1 MSDVR
6 EVFDIVFDRL
16 IARLESY
23 AADEAAADPG
33 RAFVVRSDN
42 TADVGATADDPASVF
57 AYAAELKFKG
67 GEASSARSMAY
78 EAVYYL
84 DCVSVVPTGST
95 FPTPAD
101 ADAAVG
107 ARLRYLVTQVI
118 RALWTS
124 GGWDFDLP
132 IGVVGRL
139 AQPEVTISWNDPSSW
154 DDPRHGVH
162 PARTRRVVMTVE
174 LAWDVG
180 EVQGVPLNEIH
191 IDTGRWSGL
200 YQLEGRV

>member
-1 MSDVR
+1 MSDAR
-6 EVFDIVFDRL
+6 EVFDVLFDRL
-16 IARLESY
+16 VGSLESY
-23 AADEAAADPG
+23 ASEEAATDPG
-33 RAFVVRSDN
+33 RAFVVRSDGI
-42 TADVGATADDPASVF
+42 ADVGATADDPASVF
-57 AYAAELKFKG
+57 VYAAELKFKG
-67 GEASSARSMAY
+67 GESSSARAMAY

-84 DCVSVVPTGST
+84 DCVSVVPTGAT

-118 RALWTS
+118 RALWAAE
-124 GGWDFDLP
+124 GWDFDLP
-132 IGVVGRL
+132 VGVVGRL
-139 AQPEVTISWNDPSSW
+139 AQPQVMISWNDPSSW
-154 DDPRHGVH
+154 GDPRHGVH
-162 PARTRRVVMTVE
+162 PSRTRRVVMTVE